1 MNVPIDE
8 GLLLSMLLKTMNAKK
23 TLEIGVFTGYS
34 LLTTALALPDDG
46 KVRFR
51 IHFYIIFLVT
61 LILHTRQINSIR
73 W

>member
-51 IHFYIIFLVT
+51 ICLYYFFGYSYFT
-61 LILHTRQINSIR
+61 Y
-73 W
+73 